1 MKIVELR
8 EKNIDELRVIADDL
22 RSGIHQ
28 KRMEVAMNTAGDH
41 GVIAKSKKEL
51 ARVMTVI
58 AEKERVA

>member
-22 RSGIHQ
+22 RADMHQ
-28 KRMEVAMNTAGDH
+28 KKLEIAMNTASDH
-41 GVIAKSKKEL
+41 GVIAHAKKDL

-58 AEKERVA
+58 GEKERTA

>member
-22 RSGIHQ
+22 RAEIHQ
-28 KRMEVAMNTAGDH
+28 KRMDVAMNTASDH

-58 AEKERVA
+58 SEKQRVA